1 MLNGE
6 LRPFAKKETKKNLQL
21 NIAGM
26 YLSAII
32 LDTCCHMCLAVKES
46 A

>member
-6 LRPFAKKETKKNLQL
+6 LRPFAKETQKNLQL

-26 YLSAII
+26 NLSAII
-32 LDTCCHMCLAVKES
+32 LDTCRHMCLAVKES

>member
-6 LRPFAKKETKKNLQL
+6 LRPFAKETKKNLQL

-32 LDTCCHMCLAVKES
+32 LDTCRHMCLAVKES